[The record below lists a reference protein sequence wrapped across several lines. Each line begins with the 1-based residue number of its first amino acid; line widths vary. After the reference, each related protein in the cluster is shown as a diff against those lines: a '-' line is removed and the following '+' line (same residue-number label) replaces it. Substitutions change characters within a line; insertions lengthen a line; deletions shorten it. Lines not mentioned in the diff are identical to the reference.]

1 MAAERCRENFALNG
15 LHGAVVHQ
23 LAVGRDPGPV
33 QFLVFDVASSI
44 DHETDRKGTII
55 EVEVARLDDAVRG
68 SGFAA
73 AKIDVEGVEHLEDQ
87 FAFVRECWRVLKPG
101 GRLLLSTPNILGL
114 ASRWRYFWTGFFP
127 LGGAYSGQGP
137 DFSPAGL
144 LDLAYHAFL
153 PALSIVL
160 AGVGFWALGMRGAMI
175 GVLGEDPFGAYLDET
190 VRGERVGKRPLAIAR
205 YARVEDVDACQ
216 VLFVSRSET
225 ARLEQILAQLRGRS
239 ILTVGDTEGFVHRGG
254 MVGFVLQGGRVRL
267 RIDAD
272 AARAADLSI
281 SSKLLRVAELESSP
295 EPRR

>member
-1 MAAERCRENFALNG
+1 MALLTRAAGQGLRCLAALALAAVLACAAAAEPVKDYQVEAVYLFNFTQF
-15 LHGAVVHQ
+15 VQ
-23 LAVGRDPGPV
+23 WPQEPGSAEDTP
-33 QFLVFDVASSI
+33 LV
-44 DHETDRKGTII
+44 
-55 EVEVARLDDAVRG
+55 
-68 SGFAA
+68 
-73 AKIDVEGVEHLEDQ
+73 
-87 FAFVRECWRVLKPG
+87 
-101 GRLLLSTPNILGL
+101 
-114 ASRWRYFWTGFFP
+114 
-127 LGGAYSGQGP
+127 
-137 DFSPAGL
+137 
-144 LDLAYHAFL
+144 
-153 PALSIVL
+153 
-160 AGVGFWALGMRGAMI
+160 I

-225 ARLEQILAQLRGRS
+225 ARLEQILARLRGRS